1 MHGATQTQGTLFEL
15 SREVVEAAPARP
27 EQVELAAR
35 LPAGVRLGTM
45 SWTFPGWRGLVYAAQ
60 ARSERLA
67 AEGLAAYAQHP
78 LLRAVEIDR
87 SYYDPLS
94 RASFRE
100 LAQQVPEDFRFLV
113 KAHQVCT
120 IQRFPQHA
128 RHGKQRGAENPLFLD
143 AAYASEAV
151 VAPTLEGLGAKLA
164 GLLFQFSP
172 EDFGPP
178 QRFAARLREFLS
190 ALPKQVTYAV
200 ELRSAGLFTPAYAAA
215 LEESGAVHCHNAWG
229 ALPSVL
235 AQAKA
240 LPPAARRPLIVR
252 WLFPPGDSYAAAS
265 ERLAPF
271 DRIVLEDPTRR
282 EAIARLVGNA
292 LRHDVPALVL
302 VNNDAEG
309 CAPESIDR
317 LARAIVERIT
327 PNGAG

>member
-1 MHGATQTQGTLFEL
+1 MSAASGQLQGTLFEL
-15 SREVVEAAPARP
+15 PHEQVEAAPARS

-35 LPAGVRLGTM
+35 LPAGIRLGTM
-45 SWTFPGWRGLVYAAQ
+45 SWTFPGWRGIVYAAN
-60 ARSERLA
+60 ARAERLA

-94 RASFRE
+94 SESFRG
-100 LAQQVPEDFRFLV
+100 LAEQVPEGFRFLV
-113 KAHQVCT
+113 KAHQACT

-128 RHGKQRGAENPLFLD
+128 RYGKKRGGENPLFLD

-151 VAPTLEGLGAKLA
+151 IGPTLEGLGVKLS

-172 EDFGPP
+172 EDFGAP
-178 QRFAARLREFLS
+178 QRFAERLQSFL
-190 ALPKQVTYAV
+190 AGLPKGVTYAV
-200 ELRSAGLFTPAYAAA
+200 ELRNPSLFTPAYAAA
-215 LEESGAVHCHNAWG
+215 LAAGGAVHCHNAWG
-229 ALPSVL
+229 ELPSVL

-240 LPPAARRPLIVR
+240 LPPVARRPLVVR

-271 DRIVLEDPTRR
+271 DRIVAEDVTRR
-282 EAIARLVGNA
+282 AAIARLVANA

-309 CAPESIDR
+309 CAPESIER
-317 LARAIVERIT
+317 LARAIVERSL
-327 PNGAG
+327 

>member
-1 MHGATQTQGTLFEL
+1 MSAASGQLQGTLFEL
-15 SREVVEAAPARP
+15 PHEKVEAAPARS

-35 LPAGVRLGTM
+35 LPAGIRLGTM
-45 SWTFPGWRGLVYAAQ
+45 SWTFPGWRGIVYAAN
-60 ARSERLA
+60 ARAERLA

-94 RASFRE
+94 SESFRG
-100 LAQQVPEDFRFLV
+100 LAEQVPEGFRFLV
-113 KAHQVCT
+113 KAHQACT

-128 RHGKQRGAENPLFLD
+128 RYGKQRGEANPLFLD

-151 VAPTLEGLGAKLA
+151 IGPTLEGLGVKLS

-172 EDFGPP
+172 EDFGAP
-178 QRFAARLREFLS
+178 QRFAERLQSFL
-190 ALPKQVTYAV
+190 AGLPKGVTYAV
-200 ELRSAGLFTPAYAAA
+200 ELRNPSLFTPAYAAA
-215 LEESGAVHCHNAWG
+215 LAAGGAVHCHNAWG
-229 ALPSVL
+229 ELPSVL

-240 LPPAARRPLIVR
+240 LPPVARRPLVVR

-271 DRIVLEDPTRR
+271 DRIVAEDVTRR
-282 EAIARLVGNA
+282 AAIARLVANA

-309 CAPESIDR
+309 CAPESIER
-317 LARAIVERIT
+317 LARAIVERSL
-327 PNGAG
+327 

>member
-1 MHGATQTQGTLFEL
+1 MSAASGQLQGTLFEL
-15 SREVVEAAPARP
+15 PHEKVEAAPARS

-35 LPAGVRLGTM
+35 LPAGIRLGTM
-45 SWTFPGWRGLVYAAQ
+45 SWTFPGWRGIVYAAN
-60 ARSERLA
+60 ARAERLA

-94 RASFRE
+94 SESFRG
-100 LAQQVPEDFRFLV
+100 LAEQVPEGFRFLV
-113 KAHQVCT
+113 KAHQACT

-128 RHGKQRGAENPLFLD
+128 RYGKKRGGENPLFLD

-151 VAPTLEGLGAKLA
+151 IGPTLEGLGVKLS

-172 EDFGPP
+172 EDFGAP
-178 QRFAARLREFLS
+178 QRFAERLQSFL
-190 ALPKQVTYAV
+190 AGLPKGVTYAV
-200 ELRSAGLFTPAYAAA
+200 ELRNPSLFTPAYAAA
-215 LEESGAVHCHNAWG
+215 LAAGGAVHCHNAWG
-229 ALPSVL
+229 ELPSVL

-240 LPPAARRPLIVR
+240 LPPVARRPLVVR

-271 DRIVLEDPTRR
+271 DRIVAEDVTRR
-282 EAIARLVGNA
+282 AAIARLVANA

-309 CAPESIDR
+309 CAPESIER
-317 LARAIVERIT
+317 LARAIVERSL
-327 PNGAG
+327 

>member
-1 MHGATQTQGTLFEL
+1 MSAASGQLQGTLFEL
-15 SREVVEAAPARP
+15 PHEKVEAAPARS

-35 LPAGVRLGTM
+35 LPAGIRLGTM
-45 SWTFPGWRGLVYAAQ
+45 SWTFPGWRGIVYAAN

-94 RASFRE
+94 SESFRG
-100 LAQQVPEDFRFLV
+100 LAEQVPEGFRFLV
-113 KAHQVCT
+113 KAHQACT

-128 RHGKQRGAENPLFLD
+128 RYGKKRGGENPLFLD

-151 VAPTLEGLGAKLA
+151 IGPTLEGLGVKLS

-172 EDFGPP
+172 EDFGAP
-178 QRFAARLREFLS
+178 QRFAERLQSFL
-190 ALPKQVTYAV
+190 AGLPKGVTYAV
-200 ELRSAGLFTPAYAAA
+200 ELRNPSLFTPAYAAA
-215 LEESGAVHCHNAWG
+215 LAAGGAVHCHNAWG
-229 ALPSVL
+229 ELPSVL

-240 LPPAARRPLIVR
+240 LPPVARRPLVVR

-271 DRIVLEDPTRR
+271 DRIVAEDVTRR
-282 EAIARLVGNA
+282 AAIARLVANA

-309 CAPESIDR
+309 CAPESIER
-317 LARAIVERIT
+317 LARAIVQRSL
-327 PNGAG
+327 

>member
-1 MHGATQTQGTLFEL
+1 MVASGQTQGTLFEL
-15 SREVVEAAPARP
+15 PRDAVEAAPARP

-45 SWTFPGWRGLVYAAQ
+45 SWTFPGWRGIVYAGN
-60 ARSERLA
+60 ARGERLA

-87 SYYDPLS
+87 SYYEPLS
-94 RASFRE
+94 SESFRGFAE
-100 LAQQVPEDFRFLV
+100 QVPEGFRFLV

-128 RHGKQRGAENPLFLD
+128 RYGKKRGEANALFLD
-143 AAYASEAV
+143 ASYATEAV
-151 VAPTLEGLGAKLA
+151 VGAAVEGLGAKLGA
-164 GLLFQFSP
+164 LLFQFSP
-172 EDFGPP
+172 EEFGAPLV
-178 QRFAARLREFLS
+178 FAERLQSFLA
-190 ALPKQVTYAV
+190 ALPRGVTYAV
-200 ELRSAGLFTPAYAAA
+200 ELRNPALFTPAYAAA
-215 LEESGAVHCHNAWG
+215 LAEGGAVHCHNAWG
-229 ALPSVL
+229 ELPSVL

-240 LPPAARRPLIVR
+240 LPPVVRRPLIVR

-282 EAIARLVGNA
+282 GAIARLVANA
-292 LRHDVPALVL
+292 LRHEVPALVL

-317 LARAIVERIT
+317 LARAIVERSVS
-327 PNGAG
+327 G

>member
-1 MHGATQTQGTLFEL
+1 MSAASGQLQGTLFEL
-15 SREVVEAAPARP
+15 PREKVEAAPARS

-35 LPAGVRLGTM
+35 LPAGIRLGTM
-45 SWTFPGWRGLVYAAQ
+45 SWTFPGWRGIVYAAN
-60 ARSERLA
+60 ARAERLA

-94 RASFRE
+94 SESFRG
-100 LAQQVPEDFRFLV
+100 LAEQVPEGFRFLV
-113 KAHQVCT
+113 KAHQACT

-128 RHGKQRGAENPLFLD
+128 RYGKKRGGENPLFLD

-151 VAPTLEGLGAKLA
+151 IGPTLEGLGVKLS

-172 EDFGPP
+172 EDFGAP
-178 QRFAARLREFLS
+178 QRFAERLQSFL
-190 ALPKQVTYAV
+190 AGLPKGVTYAV
-200 ELRSAGLFTPAYAAA
+200 ELRNPSLFTPAYAAA
-215 LEESGAVHCHNAWG
+215 LAAGGAVHCHNAWG
-229 ALPSVL
+229 ELPSVL

-240 LPPAARRPLIVR
+240 LPPVARRPLVVR

-271 DRIVLEDPTRR
+271 DRIVAEDVTRR
-282 EAIARLVGNA
+282 DAIARLVANA

-309 CAPESIDR
+309 CAPESIER
-317 LARAIVERIT
+317 LARAIVERSL
-327 PNGAG
+327 

>member
-1 MHGATQTQGTLFEL
+1 MSAASGQLQGTLFEL
-15 SREVVEAAPARP
+15 PHEKVEAAPARS

-35 LPAGVRLGTM
+35 LPAGIRLGTM
-45 SWTFPGWRGLVYAAQ
+45 SWTFPGWRGIVYAAN
-60 ARSERLA
+60 ARAERLA

-94 RASFRE
+94 SESFRG
-100 LAQQVPEDFRFLV
+100 LAEQVPEGFRFLV
-113 KAHQVCT
+113 KAHQACT

-128 RHGKQRGAENPLFLD
+128 RYGKKRGGENPLFLD

-151 VAPTLEGLGAKLA
+151 IGPTLEGLGVKLS

-172 EDFGPP
+172 EDFGAP
-178 QRFAARLREFLS
+178 QRFAERLQSFL
-190 ALPKQVTYAV
+190 AGLPKGVTYAV
-200 ELRSAGLFTPAYAAA
+200 ELRNPSLFTPAYAAA
-215 LEESGAVHCHNAWG
+215 LAAGGAVHCHNAWG
-229 ALPSVL
+229 ELPSVL

-240 LPPAARRPLIVR
+240 LPPVARRPLVVR

-271 DRIVLEDPTRR
+271 DRIVAEDVTRR
-282 EAIARLVGNA
+282 DAIARLVANA
-292 LRHDVPALVL
+292 LRHEVPALVL

-309 CAPESIDR
+309 CAPESIER
-317 LARAIVERIT
+317 LARAIVERSL
-327 PNGAG
+327 